1 MLTQLST
8 RREDGNQ
15 DLVDLLGECH
25 QRIRRFIDLA
35 RRAASQPDAP
45 RDQVAQACADVERYF
60 VEALPLHVA
69 DEEESIEPRLR
80 GLSPSVDLALDAMA
94 QQHREH
100 ASKLEALLRAT
111 VRVRRE
117 PHDERARGELA
128 TATIA
133 LETEFEGHLALEE
146 NTIFP
151 AIRELL
157 SPETQESIIVE
168 LRRRRRLGTWS
179 R

>member
-1 MLTQLST
+1 
-8 RREDGNQ
+8 
-15 DLVDLLGECH
+15 
-25 QRIRRFIDLA
+25 
-35 RRAASQPDAP
+35 
-45 RDQVAQACADVERYF
+45 
-60 VEALPLHVA
+60 
-69 DEEESIEPRLR
+69 
-80 GLSPSVDLALDAMA
+80 MA